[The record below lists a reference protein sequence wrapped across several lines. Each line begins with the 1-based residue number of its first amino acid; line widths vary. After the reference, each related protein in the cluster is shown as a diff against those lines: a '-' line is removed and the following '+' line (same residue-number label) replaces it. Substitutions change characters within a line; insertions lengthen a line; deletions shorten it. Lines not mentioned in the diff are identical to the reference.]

1 MFRIAAYKG
10 EIIPPLDPYNPLNL
24 PANTVRV
31 KTSDGNPPTKASATS
46 YETATLV
53 AGTTDEYDVY
63 KSGTDFSKLLE
74 SSVNVIKILGA
85 NTKGI
90 TRMSRMCYGL
100 TYLNEVALFD
110 TSSVTNTSV
119 MFSNCTSLTSV
130 PLFDTSN
137 NVYFGS
143 MFSNCRSLTSLPAF
157 DASSCTDSFNICDN
171 CSSIEVF
178 PLFRNTQNITK
189 LFVAFSGMTSLKA
202 LPDMQAMFPNVT
214 DVRNC
219 FRGCTGVE
227 SGIIDAY
234 NYLSTKSP
242 AVTNY
247 SGCFTNCG
255 SNTVTGAAELAQI
268 PSSWG
273 GTAT

>member
-10 EIIPPLDPYNPLNL
+10 EIIPPTDPYNPLGL
-24 PANTVRV
+24 PPNTVRV
-31 KTSDGNPPTKASATS
+31 KTSDGNVPFVSTRTS

-53 AGTTDEYDVY
+53 DGTADVYDVY
-63 KSGTDFSKLLE
+63 KSGNDFSYLLD

-85 NTKGI
+85 NTKDI
-90 TRMSRMCYGL
+90 VNMARMCYGL

-110 TSSVTNTSV
+110 TSSAGNMSV
-119 MFSNCTSLTSV
+119 MFANCTSLTSV

-137 NVYFGS
+137 NESFAS
-143 MFSNCRSLTSLPAF
+143 MFSTCRSLTSLPAF
-157 DASSCTDSFNICDN
+157 DVSSCVGTFNICDY

-178 PLFRNTQNITK
+178 PSFRNTHNITK
-189 LFVAFSGMTSLKA
+189 LFTAFSGMTSLKA

-214 DVRNC
+214 DVRSC
-219 FRGCTGVE
+219 FKGCTGVE

-255 SNTVTGAAELAQI
+255 RDTVTGAAELAQI